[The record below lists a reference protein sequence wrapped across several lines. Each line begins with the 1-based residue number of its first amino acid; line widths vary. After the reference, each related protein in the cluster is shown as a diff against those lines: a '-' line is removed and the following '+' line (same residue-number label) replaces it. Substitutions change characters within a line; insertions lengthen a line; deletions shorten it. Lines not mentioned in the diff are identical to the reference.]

1 MSIVRRAARALPFL
15 TRTAREERL
24 QKRISVLE
32 AGNAKLRDSVHEMG
46 ERLRTEREGFK
57 LAGGSGGENLRSRM
71 QSQATELRELQV
83 KNTATERELV
93 QVRSELERTATRR
106 EELKA
111 LQAANSELRR
121 EVAAAEGA
129 LERARLVVPD
139 TVMKRAE
146 THQATI
152 AEQRETISRLK
163 TGSTSE
169 RTARTL
175 GRIET
180 FFQGTELTLPPGP
193 WEAFQQ
199 KCRDAAP
206 ERAEAFLADLAA
218 ENYRP
223 IFEQLFAPEMAMA
236 QGFDFK
242 NLQAIVSFQRGAD
255 DIRNAERKGVSL
267 DELKGNHIRLTEER
281 FDGFLADDV
290 IDPDRVERAVE
301 IGAAWGA
308 GTRYVQKRYAPDDFH
323 VYEIDTAWAEWLAD
337 NLGVDSKNCDGE
349 TLAFTDD
356 ASVDI
361 CLASSCLYFMPW
373 LKQWSYLSE
382 FARVLRPGGIAV
394 FNVNLI
400 ENTRL
405 RTLQGLRTN
414 LFPRRVFGYLPIHC
428 LETAFPVG
436 QFEVVVEPST
446 ENFGYHVI
454 RKL

>member
-15 TRTAREERL
+15 TRTAREEKL
-24 QKRISVLE
+24 VKRISMLE
-32 AGNAKLRDSVHEMG
+32 SGNVTMRERVGAQAG
-46 ERLRTEREGFK
+46 
-57 LAGGSGGENLRSRM
+57 
-71 QSQATELRELQV
+71 ELRELRRQV
-83 KNTATERELV
+83 ALAER
-93 QVRSELERTATRR
+93 
-106 EELKA
+106 
-111 LQAANSELRR
+111 
-121 EVAAAEGA
+121 A
-129 LERARLVVPD
+129 LERARMSVPD
-139 TVMKRAE
+139 AVLERSEASRAI
-146 THQATI
+146 I
-152 AEQRETISRLK
+152 AEQRETISQLK

-193 WEAFQQ
+193 WEAFQER
-199 KCRDAAP
+199 CLEAAP
-206 ERAEAFLADLAA
+206 ERAEGFLADLAA
-218 ENYRP
+218 DNYRP

-242 NLQAIVSFQRGAD
+242 NLQAVVTFQRGAD
-255 DIRNAERKGVSL
+255 DIRNAERKGLSL

-281 FDGFLADDV
+281 FDGFLADGI
-290 IDPDRVERAVE
+290 IDATRVERAVE
-301 IGAAWGA
+301 VGAAWGA
-308 GTRYVQKRYAPDDFH
+308 GTRYVQKRFKPDSFH
-323 VYEIDTAWAEWLAD
+323 VYEIDTAWAQWLAD

-356 ASVDI
+356 ESADV

-414 LFPRRVFGYLPIHC
+414 LFPRRVFGYLPEHC
-428 LETAFPVG
+428 LHTAFPSDR
-436 QFEVVVEPST
+436 FETVVEPSV